1 MTEPGGSRLLTDGE
15 KRLAASMY
23 GDRIDLSE
31 VQICRR
37 KWWPF
42 QPRDVVMA
50 PSGHIHFHEKS
61 DTWREDYS
69 EAHVTLQG
77 LLIHELCHVWQRQ
90 KGIYLPLARHPFCRY
105 HYRFT
110 PGWPLR
116 RYGIEQ
122 QAEIVRH
129 AFMLKQGYA
138 VPGAPPLAQY
148 ESLLLEF
155 AGK

>member
-1 MTEPGGSRLLTDGE
+1 MTEAGQSRLLTAGE
-15 KRLAASMY
+15 KHLAQSMY

-31 VQICRR
+31 VRICRR

-50 PSGHIHFHEKS
+50 PSGHIHFHPKS

-69 EAHVTLQG
+69 AEHAMLQG
-77 LLIHELCHVWQRQ
+77 LLIHELCHVWQAQ

-105 HYRFT
+105 HYRLT

-129 AFMLKQGYA
+129 AFMLKQGYP
-138 VPGAPPLAQY
+138 VPGAPPLSQY
-148 ESLLLEF
+148 KHLLADF